1 MSGLVIRGCE
11 FDAGHVKDVIY
22 GNGFR
27 MELDRAVELVE
38 AGVEFSAEMPD
49 GSLAQ
54 VFLSTNDYGE
64 PVLRT
69 EAGALAANH
78 LGEITAPPIVHKRYR
93 AEAHIP
99 AEAGYGYA
107 VAA

>member
-11 FDAGHVKDVIY
+11 FDTDRVKDVVH
-22 GNGFR
+22 GDGFR
-27 MELDRAVELVE
+27 MELERAVELVE
-38 AGVEFSAEMPD
+38 TGVEFCAAMPD
-49 GSLAQ
+49 GTLAP

-69 EAGALAANH
+69 SAGALAANH
-78 LGEITAPPIVHKRYR
+78 TGEISAPPIVHKRYR
-93 AEAHIP
+93 AETHMP
-99 AEAGYGYA
+99 VRVDYGYA